1 MASTPARESARDRI
15 LVAADELFQSEG
27 IHHTGI
33 MSLIERADV
42 AKASFYA
49 SFKSKNDLIDAY
61 LERQHDDIISLLH
74 AIAEADD
81 SLEDKISSIFDLIR
95 GYWVQASYR
104 GCLFVV
110 AQVELPQTELPAKKW
125 AHLHKL
131 EVLSILGRILER
143 FGHPD
148 PAEAAEQLSVI
159 LDGTLVAAAIRPE
172 CDAFERGRSMALAVL
187 TAPIK
192 ASSTA

>member
-1 MASTPARESARDRI
+1 MSPEPQSARERI

-27 IHHTGI
+27 IHQTGI
-33 MSLIERADV
+33 MSLIDRADV

-61 LERQHDDIISLLH
+61 LERQHDDIIGLLR
-74 AIAEADD
+74 AIADADD
-81 SLEDKISSIFDLIR
+81 SLEDKISNIFDLIR

-110 AQVELPQTELPAKKW
+110 AQVELPQSELPAKKW
-125 AHLHKL
+125 ACVHKL
-131 EVLSILGRILER
+131 DVLAILGQILER

-159 LDGTLVAAAIRPE
+159 LDGTLVAAAIRPDCE
-172 CDAFERGRSMALAVL
+172 AFERGRSMALAML
-187 TAPIK
+187 TTPSTAPRL
-192 ASSTA
+192 A